1 MPPVGPRRTCSALR
15 RYPLGLP
22 PTPQF
27 FGETPS
33 TTTQMCSRAA
43 PLDAAS
49 ASVRLS
55 MIFGTD
61 SSVTRASYS
70 LTSISGILTHS
81 LSLLRNWG
89 LVPVLHDLVRLCLRF
104 APPPSESPRRSLL
117 RATPIIKGSRAA
129 KHPVNVVR
137 AFCPDL

>member
-1 MPPVGPRRTCSALR
+1 M
-15 RYPLGLP
+15 
-22 PTPQF
+22 PQF
-27 FGETPS
+27 FGDTPS

-81 LSLLRNWG
+81 LSLLRDCG
-89 LVPVLHDLVRLCLRF
+89 QVPVLHDLVRLCLRF
-104 APPPSESPRRSLL
+104 APPPSESHVDRYRGPRGSSRD
-117 RATPIIKGSRAA
+117 RARQHIVSIWFERFAPTCKSE
-129 KHPVNVVR
+129 
-137 AFCPDL
+137 